1 MDQPYKN
8 SKNKLFTMT
17 ESSGI
22 YKIRKHAA
30 DEERQ
35 QEVSRTRLHLNC
47 LEN

>member
-17 ESSGI
+17 ESSCI
-22 YKIRKHAA
+22 CKICKHAA

-35 QEVSRTRLHLNC
+35 QEVSRTTLYLNC